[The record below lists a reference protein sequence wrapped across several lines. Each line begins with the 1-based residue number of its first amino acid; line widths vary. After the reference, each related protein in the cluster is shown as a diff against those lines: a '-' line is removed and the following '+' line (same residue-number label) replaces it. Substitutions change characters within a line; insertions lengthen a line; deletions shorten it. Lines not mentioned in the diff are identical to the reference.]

1 MYCIISAYLIV
12 DSFKTSPD
20 YTQVRK
26 ILFISFV
33 SFECGVLLVYILQKV
48 ILPKL
53 ILILSRNDP
62 IWFWNVTKLEK
73 EVTRAI
79 QYSHCYETTFDIS
92 NGNIEKEEKT
102 TFDISNENIEKEE
115 KTTFDISKENIVPKE
130 KTSFDKSNGNITH
143 VQDKSDKTH
152 YFKCRKGKFS
162 YTGPVNEN
170 KLPHGFGIWRA
181 EWSSG

>member
-33 SFECGVLLVYILQKV
+33 SFECGVLVFYILQKV
-48 ILPKL
+48 LFPKF

-62 IWFWNVTKLEK
+62 IWFWNVQKLEK
-73 EVTRAI
+73 EVPGAI
-79 QYSHCYETTFDIS
+79 RYSHQYELEDNSICFDARNETFT
-92 NGNIEKEEKT
+92 N
-102 TFDISNENIEKEE
+102 FQ
-115 KTTFDISKENIVPKE
+115 
-130 KTSFDKSNGNITH
+130 
-143 VQDKSDKTH
+143 QDPVDGTH

-162 YTGPVNEN
+162 YTGPVNESN
-170 KLPHGFGIWRA
+170 MPHGFGIWRA